1 MDAKQTPLFGSIIMQ
16 NQPVKDIKPE
26 IVIPGQFK
34 SKNEELYLD
43 EDILSKHILMIGG
56 TGCGKSNA
64 FYHIYSQLKGRMT
77 KDDVAIVFDT
87 KGDYYQ
93 KFGKPNDL
101 LIGNSASYRS
111 NSQKWNVFREIL
123 SDGWDMNNVT
133 ANTQEVSWAIFREA
147 IEKSKDPFF
156 PNAARDLFSS
166 ILMCILETGAGD
178 ISYKKEFFYN
188 SELKR
193 SFDESRIEDIKQ
205 ILGEHATQ
213 AATTSYLGDC
223 QNGQALGIYSEMLG
237 VVRKILTG
245 VFAEKGSFSIRNF
258 VRERRG
264 KTLFIEY
271 DMAIGDSLSPIYSLL
286 FDLALKEALGRS
298 TNKGNVYLIC
308 DEFKLLPLLQ
318 HIEDGVNFGRGLGV
332 KILAGLQSINQF
344 YEVYGEYRGRN
355 IAAGFSSIFAFKAND
370 PDTRKYVTD
379 LFGKNVI
386 LEQRKGISNSIIEER
401 FVSNT
406 VEDWDFN
413 SLSVGEAIVG
423 LPFRKPFCFK
433 FDLYV

>member
-156 PNAARDLFSS
+156 
-166 ILMCILETGAGD
+166 G
-178 ISYKKEFFYN
+178 
-188 SELKR
+188 
-193 SFDESRIEDIKQ
+193 
-205 ILGEHATQ
+205 
-213 AATTSYLGDC
+213 
-223 QNGQALGIYSEMLG
+223 
-237 VVRKILTG
+237 
-245 VFAEKGSFSIRNF
+245 
-258 VRERRG
+258 
-264 KTLFIEY
+264 
-271 DMAIGDSLSPIYSLL
+271 
-286 FDLALKEALGRS
+286 
-298 TNKGNVYLIC
+298 
-308 DEFKLLPLLQ
+308 
-318 HIEDGVNFGRGLGV
+318 
-332 KILAGLQSINQF
+332 
-344 YEVYGEYRGRN
+344 
-355 IAAGFSSIFAFKAND
+355 
-370 PDTRKYVTD
+370 
-379 LFGKNVI
+379 
-386 LEQRKGISNSIIEER
+386 
-401 FVSNT
+401 
-406 VEDWDFN
+406 
-413 SLSVGEAIVG
+413 
-423 LPFRKPFCFK
+423 
-433 FDLYV
+433 